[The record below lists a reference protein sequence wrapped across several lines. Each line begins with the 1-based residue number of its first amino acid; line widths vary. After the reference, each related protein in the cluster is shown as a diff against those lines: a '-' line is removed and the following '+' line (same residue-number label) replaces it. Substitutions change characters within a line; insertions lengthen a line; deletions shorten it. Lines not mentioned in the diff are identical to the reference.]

1 MTEDWLCSGDISVF
15 VVPKVKKKFDQSI
28 SDMVSKEVGQE
39 VEAIRLDGDM
49 AEWVHARLTVKRW
62 GKNRRKR
69 SPSTKAL
76 SRAFQALAAARYHLR
91 GDAEAEARLR
101 ELRDQVEAI
110 WLADAP
116 SEEE

>member
-1 MTEDWLCSGDISVF
+1 MADDWLCSGDISVF
-15 VVPKVKKKFDQSI
+15 VVPKVKKKFDQSL
-28 SDMVSKEVGQE
+28 SEMLSEELGEE
-39 VEAIRLDGDM
+39 VEAIRLDSDL
-49 AEWVHARLTVKRW
+49 AEWVNARLTVKRW
-62 GKNRRKR
+62 GKDRRKR

-91 GDAEAEARLR
+91 GDTEAEARLR

>member
-1 MTEDWLCSGDISVF
+1 MAEDWLSQGEPTVF
-15 VVPKVKKKFDQSI
+15 IVPKVKKKFDE
-28 SDMVSKEVGQE
+28 DLKELLMKELGEE
-39 VEAIRLDGDM
+39 VEPVRLGSDLTD
-49 AEWVHARLTVKRW
+49 WVVARVNVKKWAKGR
-62 GKNRRKR
+62 GKR

-110 WLADAP
+110 WLADTP
-116 SEEE
+116 SEDV